1 MRRVIG
7 CDDVN
12 RTVAEPFEK
21 HHSIVFAPERRIY
34 ERAYKRFVGTAESQ
48 VMRSYFAGNA
58 ETFFFPRFGYI
69 ARTVE
74 DCFIRGIRFVGKVV
88 FFIVRKRFFCAASK
102 RSLSLPFPVK
112 RMCGCCSA

>member
-7 CDDVN
+7 CDDID
-12 RTVAEPFEK
+12 RTVAKSFEK
-21 HHSIVFAPERRIY
+21 HHSVVFAPERRIY
-34 ERAYKRFVGTAESQ
+34 ECAYKRFVGAAESQ

-74 DCFIRGIRFVGKVV
+74 DGFVGGVRFVGEVIR
-88 FFIVRKRFFCAASK
+88 FIVRKRFFCAASK
-102 RSLSLPFPVK
+102 KLLLPPFPVE
-112 RMCGCCSA
+112 RMCGCFSA